1 MLKTEPSFNCSASPA
16 AVNNSLLEDKKSE
29 FPDVFGRSAPTI
41 EERFYGW

>member
-1 MLKTEPSFNCSASPA
+1 MFETDPSFNFSASPT

-29 FPDVFGRSAPTI
+29 FPDAFGRSSPTI